1 MLRYTSSRCDPASFA
16 YALNNTGFLYLGQGE
31 FAASQQS
38 LPPIPDALLRVIV
51 SVTSSVLTY
60 TCVPPGNGER
70 IGVDRDLDGF
80 LDGDEVAAG
89 SDPADPDS
97 TP

>member
-1 MLRYTSSRCDPASFA
+1 M
-16 YALNNTGFLYLGQGE
+16 
-31 FAASQQS
+31 
-38 LPPIPDALLRVIV
+38 LRVIV